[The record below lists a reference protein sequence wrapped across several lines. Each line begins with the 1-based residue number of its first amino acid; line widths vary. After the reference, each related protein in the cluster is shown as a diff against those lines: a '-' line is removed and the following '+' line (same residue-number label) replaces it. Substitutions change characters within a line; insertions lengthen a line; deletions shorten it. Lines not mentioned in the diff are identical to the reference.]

1 MGDIYSPSNRMSGRY
16 IPPAL
21 RGKVGRPVSPKRGVR
36 FPSNA
41 TGEPSE
47 NVKYKAAPSRF
58 RNANATRAE
67 KYGAISRQLS
77 RRTLRAKPVKPVL
90 KKGKTMKIR
99 RATV

>member
-1 MGDIYSPSNRMSGRY
+1 MSGRY